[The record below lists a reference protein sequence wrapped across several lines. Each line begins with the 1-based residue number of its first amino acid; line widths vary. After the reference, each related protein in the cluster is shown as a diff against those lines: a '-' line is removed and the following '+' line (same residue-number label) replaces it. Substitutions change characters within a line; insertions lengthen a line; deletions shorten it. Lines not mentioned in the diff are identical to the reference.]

1 MSPRLCRCRARSLSG
16 TNKALSTEPSGRIVE
31 ADNLPVL
38 QSLPSESVQLVY
50 TDPPFNTGNVRTYQ
64 RLRTTQDED
73 GDRTGFGGRRYRT
86 ETASSHS
93 YVDAFEEYIDFL
105 TPRLA
110 EIWRVLRADGTL
122 YLHLD
127 AREVHYVKV
136 LLDSIFGRDCFLNE
150 IIWAYD
156 FGGRPKRRW
165 PAKHDNILVYVK
177 DRERYIFNRDEID
190 RIPYMAPGL
199 VGKEKAERG
208 KLPTDVW
215 WHTIVG
221 TNARERT
228 GYPTQKPV
236 ALAERIIRASSD
248 AGELVLDPFAGSGT
262 VGAASEQLGRRYFL
276 IDSNPE
282 AVEVMRERLPT
293 AEVVRP

>member
-1 MSPRLCRCRARSLSG
+1 MP
-16 TNKALSTEPSGRIVE
+16 EPSGRIVQG
-31 ADNLPVL
+31 DNLPIL
-38 QSLPSESVQLVY
+38 QSLPDESVQLVY

-64 RLRTTQDED
+64 RIRTTRDER
-73 GDRTGFGGRRYRT
+73 GDRTGFGGRRYRSEGT
-86 ETASSHS
+86 SSHS
-93 YVDAFEEYIDFL
+93 FADAFEEYLDFL
-105 TPRLA
+105 TPRLS
-110 EIWRVLRADGTL
+110 EIWRVLRSDGTL

-136 LLDSIFGRDCFLNE
+136 VLDNIFGRDCFLNE

-177 DRERYIFNRDEID
+177 DRERYVFNRDEID
-190 RIPYMAPGL
+190 RIPYLAPGL

-221 TNARERT
+221 TSAKERT
-228 GYPTQKPV
+228 GYPAQKPV

-248 AGELVLDPFAGSGT
+248 PGELVLDPFAGSGT
-262 VGAASEQLGRRYFL
+262 VGAASVQLGRRHLL

-282 AVEVMRERLPT
+282 AVAVMSERLPD
-293 AEVVRP
+293 AEVVRA

>member
-1 MSPRLCRCRARSLSG
+1 MPAERA
-16 TNKALSTEPSGRIVE
+16 GRIVE
-31 ADNLPVL
+31 GDNLTIL
-38 QSLPSESVQLVY
+38 QALPSESVQLVY

-64 RLRTTQDED
+64 RLRTTRDDD
-73 GDRTGFGGRRYRT
+73 GDRTGFGGRRYQS
-86 ETASSHS
+86 ETASSLS
-93 YVDAFEEYIDFL
+93 YTDAFEQYIDFL
-105 TPRLA
+105 RPRLT

-156 FGGRPKRRW
+156 YGGRPKRRW
-165 PAKHDNILVYVK
+165 PAKHDNILVFVK
-177 DRERYIFNRDEID
+177 DRERYIFNQDAID

-199 VGKEKAERG
+199 VGKEKAARG

-215 WHTIVG
+215 WRTIVG
-221 TNARERT
+221 TNAKERT
-228 GYPTQKPV
+228 GYPTQKPL

-248 AGELVLDPFAGSGT
+248 EGELVLDPFAGSGT
-262 VGAASEQLGRRYFL
+262 VGEASLALGRRYLL

-282 AVEVMRERLPT
+282 AIEVMERRLPD
-293 AEVVRP
+293 ADVVRP

>member
-1 MSPRLCRCRARSLSG
+1 MTSHPA
-16 TNKALSTEPSGRIVE
+16 GRIVE
-31 ADNLPVL
+31 GDNLPVL
-38 QSLPSESVQLVY
+38 ESLSAESVQLVY

-64 RLRTTQDED
+64 RLRTTQDEE
-73 GDRTGFGGRRYRT
+73 GERVGFGGRRYRSE
-86 ETASSHS
+86 ETTLHS
-93 YVDAFEEYIDFL
+93 YGDAFEEYVEFL
-105 TPRLA
+105 APRLR
-110 EIWRVLRADGTL
+110 EIWRVLRSDGTL

-136 LLDSIFGRDCFLNE
+136 LLDGIFGRDCFLNE
-150 IIWAYD
+150 LIWAYD

-177 DRERYIFNRDEID
+177 DRERYVFNRDEID
-190 RIPYMAPGL
+190 RIPYLAPGL

-221 TNARERT
+221 TNAKERT

-236 ALAERIIRASSD
+236 ALAERIVRASSD

-262 VGAASEQLGRRYFL
+262 VGAAAAALGRRFLL

-282 AVEVMRERLPT
+282 AVEVMRERLPD

>member
-1 MSPRLCRCRARSLSG
+1 MSNESP
-16 TNKALSTEPSGRIVE
+16 GRIVE
-31 ADNLPVL
+31 ADNLSVL
-38 QSLPSESVQLVY
+38 QSLEDETVQLVY
-50 TDPPFNTGNVRTYQ
+50 TDPPFNTGTVRTYQ
-64 RLRTTQDED
+64 RVRTSRDES

-86 ETASSHS
+86 EAVASSS
-93 YVDAFEEYIDFL
+93 YGDAFEEYIDFL
-105 TPRLA
+105 SPRLA
-110 EIWRVLRADGTL
+110 EIWRVLQPDGSL

-156 FGGRPKRRW
+156 YGGRPKRRW

-177 DRERYIFNRDEID
+177 DRDRYVFNRDDID
-190 RIPYMAPGL
+190 RVPYLAPGL
-199 VGKEKAERG
+199 VGEEKAKRG

-215 WHTIVG
+215 WQTIVG

-248 AGELVLDPFAGSGT
+248 QGQLVVDPFAGSGT
-262 VGAASEQLGRRYFL
+262 VGAAAESLDRRYLL

-282 AVEVMRERLPT
+282 AIDVMRNRLPN
-293 AEVVRP
+293 AQVG

>member
-1 MSPRLCRCRARSLSG
+1 MSPEPTARIIEG
-16 TNKALSTEPSGRIVE
+16 
-31 ADNLPVL
+31 DNLPL
-38 QSLPSESVQLVY
+38 LRALPSDSAQLVY
-50 TDPPFNTGNVRTYQ
+50 TDPPFNTGNVRSYQ
-64 RLRTTQDED
+64 RLRTTQDEQ
-73 GDRTGFGGRRYRT
+73 GERTGFGGRRYRSE
-86 ETASSHS
+86 ETSSYS
-93 YVDAFEEYIDFL
+93 YGDAFEEYIDFL
-105 TPRLA
+105 SPRLA
-110 EIWRVLRADGTL
+110 EIWRVLRPDGTL

-136 LLDSIFGRDCFLNE
+136 LLDGIFGRDCFLNE

-177 DRERYIFNRDEID
+177 DRERYVFNRDEID
-190 RIPYMAPGL
+190 RIPYLAPGL
-199 VGKEKAERG
+199 VGKEKAARG

-221 TNARERT
+221 TNAGERT

-248 AGELVLDPFAGSGT
+248 PGELVLDPFAGSGT
-262 VGAASEQLGRRYFL
+262 VGAAAEQLGRRYLL

-282 AVEVMRERLPT
+282 AVAVMRERLPE
-293 AEVVRP
+293 AEVRGP

>member
-1 MSPRLCRCRARSLSG
+1 MP
-16 TNKALSTEPSGRIVE
+16 EPLGRIIQ
-31 ADNLPVL
+31 ADNLPIL

-50 TDPPFNTGNVRTYQ
+50 TDPPFNTGAVHTYQ
-64 RLRTTQDED
+64 RLRTTQDAD
-73 GDRTGFGGRRYRT
+73 GDRTGFGGRTYRS
-86 ETASSHS
+86 EPASTPASTHS
-93 YVDAFEEYIDFL
+93 YADAFEQYLDFL
-105 TPRLA
+105 APRLA
-110 EIWRVLRADGTL
+110 EIWRLLRPDGTL

-136 LLDSIFGRDCFLNE
+136 LLDDIFGRDCFLNE

-177 DRERYIFNRDEID
+177 DREQYIFNRDDID
-190 RIPYMAPGL
+190 RIPYLAPGL

-221 TNARERT
+221 TNAKERT
-228 GYPTQKPV
+228 GYPTQKPL
-236 ALAERIIRASSD
+236 ALAKRIIQASSNP
-248 AGELVLDPFAGSGT
+248 GQQVLDPFAGSGT
-262 VGAASEQLGRRYFL
+262 TGAAAQQLNRRYLL
-276 IDSNPE
+276 IDNNPE
-282 AVEVMRERLPT
+282 AINIIQTRLPT
-293 AEVVRP
+293 ASFTSPSPTSP

>member
-1 MSPRLCRCRARSLSG
+1 MPL
-16 TNKALSTEPSGRIVE
+16 GRIVE
-31 ADNLPVL
+31 SDNLTVL
-38 QSLPSESVQLVY
+38 RSLPSESVQLVY

-64 RLRTTQDED
+64 RLRTVRDRD
-73 GDRTGFGGRRYRT
+73 GDRTGFGGRRYRSEGT
-86 ETASSHS
+86 SSHA
-93 YVDAFEEYIDFL
+93 YADAFEDYMEFL
-105 TPRLA
+105 APRLA
-110 EIWRVLRADGTL
+110 DVWRALRSDGTM

-136 LLDSIFGRDCFLNE
+136 LLDDIFGRDCFLNE

-177 DRERYIFNRDEID
+177 DKEQYIFNQDAID

-221 TNARERT
+221 TNAKERT

-248 AGELVLDPFAGSGT
+248 EEELVLDPFAGSGT
-262 VGAASEQLGRRYFL
+262 VGAAAERLKRRYLL
-276 IDSNPE
+276 IDSHPD
-282 AVEVMRERLPT
+282 AVAVMRARLPD

>member
-1 MSPRLCRCRARSLSG
+1 MTSHSQSG
-16 TNKALSTEPSGRIVE
+16 GRIVE
-31 ADNLPVL
+31 GDNLPVL
-38 QSLPSESVQLVY
+38 QSLPAESVQLVY
-50 TDPPFNTGNVRTYQ
+50 TDPPFNTGNVRAYQ
-64 RLRTTQDED
+64 RLRTTRDDE
-73 GDRTGFGGRRYRT
+73 GDRVGFGGRRYRSEST
-86 ETASSHS
+86 SQHS
-93 YVDAFEEYIDFL
+93 FGDAFEEYIEFL
-105 TPRLA
+105 APRLR
-110 EIWRVLRADGTL
+110 EIWRVLRHDGTL

-136 LLDSIFGRDCFLNE
+136 LLDNIFGRDCFLNE

-156 FGGRPKRRW
+156 FGGRPTRRW

-177 DRERYIFNRDEID
+177 DREQYVFNRDEID
-190 RIPYMAPGL
+190 RIPYLAPGL

-221 TNARERT
+221 TSARERT

-248 AGELVLDPFAGSGT
+248 ADELVLDPFAGSGT
-262 VGAASEQLGRRYFL
+262 VGAAAEELGRRYLL

-282 AVEVMRERLPT
+282 AVDVMRERLPG
-293 AEVVRP
+293 AEIVRP